1 MPEKKANQVKKKTN
15 NINYKLI
22 VVVLCT
28 CAFVIYLIISI
39 YVLFKKPTDV
49 FVVEEGALSQE
60 EMSDAYIIRNE
71 TVLQGENYKNGMA
84 KIKLEGERVQVR
96 RSCFPLLY

>member
-1 MPEKKANQVKKKTN
+1 MPEKRAKQVKKKKSD
-15 NINYKLI
+15 INYKLLI
-22 VVVLCT
+22 VVLCA

-39 YVLFKKPTDV
+39 YGLFRKPTDV
-49 FVVEEGALSQE
+49 FVVEEGTLSQE
-60 EMSDAYIIRNE
+60 EMADAYIIRNE

-96 RSCFPLLY
+96 RSSFPLLY